1 MGGRDKLFAPLGER
15 PLLACTVAAFEA
27 AAGIHR
33 IALVLSEANLEQGRG
48 LVEAEGFRKVVAICL
63 GGARRRDSVR
73 AGLAALGRCDW
84 VAVHDGARP
93 LVTPDLI
100 ERGLVA
106 ARATGAAVPVLPL
119 VDTIKEVDENGR
131 VVATVPRQRLR
142 AAQTPQVFRYDLLWQ
157 AHTVIDQAVDATD
170 DAAMVESLGYTVTV
184 FPGSQRNLKVTTPDD
199 LLLAEALLSVSGRA
213 GEQRLRR
220 KSASLHPS
228 GF

>member
-1 MGGRDKLFAPLGER
+1 MGGRDKLFALLRER
-15 PLLACTVAAFEA
+15 PLLAYTVAAFEA
-27 AAGIHR
+27 APGIHR
-33 IALVLSEANLEQGRG
+33 IALVLAEANLERGRA
-48 LVEAEGFRKVVAICL
+48 LVEAEGFRKVVAISL

-100 ERGLVA
+100 ERGLAA
-106 ARATGAAVPVLPL
+106 ARATGAAVPALPL

-157 AHTVIDQAVDATD
+157 AHATIDQAVDATD
-170 DAAMVESLGYTVTV
+170 DAAMMESLGYTVTV

-199 LLLAEALLSVSGRA
+199 LLLAEALLTVAARS

-220 KSASLHPS
+220 QSASLHPS
-228 GF
+228 SL